1 MFFLVHII
9 PYICTTTLTQG
20 DRIVYHANSRQTCLH
35 KLLDSE
41 EVMKNLY
48 SAIFAGLSSALAIG
62 ILTFLDSNQSD
73 YLLIM
78 APFGATAVL
87 VFGVPASPLAQPK
100 NVIFGHLITA
110 IVGLTFISFVG
121 VTPLTLAL
129 ATGLGVSAM
138 LLSKTTHP
146 PAGAN
151 PLLIMMTG
159 QSWSFLITPVLIG
172 AVTIVLCGMLMTHVR
187 SRLLTES

>member
-1 MFFLVHII
+1 
-9 PYICTTTLTQG
+9 
-20 DRIVYHANSRQTCLH
+20 
-35 KLLDSE
+35 
-41 EVMKNLY
+41 MKNLY
-48 SAIFAGLSSALAIG
+48 SAIFSGLSSALAIG

-187 SRLLTES
+187 SQLLTES